1 MTGVVWAAVAG
12 IGFGLFQSVNRAAL
26 RGMDAYASTFLQV
39 LVSAAILVVVSL
51 ALGDPGR
58 LAAAPLSAWW
68 RFAAAGLVHFSVGW
82 TLLNLSQQR
91 LGAARTSP
99 LLATVPL
106 FGVVVAALTLREVP
120 SSLELAGVALMVGG
134 VYAMEVDRLRRAH
147 RMEEPA
153 AAGGPRS
160 SSGAGSQGGS
170 GAGSRSSS
178 PAVVWT
184 ASLFG
189 LGTAL
194 CWAVSPI
201 LIRQGLRDL
210 PSPLLGVTVGMVAAA
225 LAYGLTLP
233 LRGRLA
239 RWSSIGAA
247 PRSPGVT
254 GCGDGAHRGY
264 LTGALGLRFTREALA
279 WKLAAGV
286 LVAVSTWAR
295 WYSVALVP
303 VAVVLA
309 LGLLSVPTVMAV
321 APALVGRRAERV
333 TAPVLAGSALVVAGA
348 LVIGAA
354 A

>member
-1 MTGVVWAAVAG
+1 VTGVVLAAVAG

-26 RGMDAYASTFLQV
+26 RGMDAYASTFLQM
-39 LVSAAILVVVSL
+39 LVSAAILVAVSL
-51 ALGDPGR
+51 AAGDAGR
-58 LAAAPLSAWW
+58 LADAPLSAWW
-68 RFAAAGLVHFSVGW
+68 WFAAAGLVHFCVGW

-106 FGVVVAALTLREVP
+106 FGVVIAAVTLREVP
-120 SSLELAGVALMVGG
+120 SGPELAGVALMVGG

-147 RMEEPA
+147 QVRLPVA
-153 AAGGPRS
+153 PGPRA
-160 SSGAGSQGGS
+160 SG
-170 GAGSRSSS
+170 GAGSRAAG

-201 LIRQGLRDL
+201 LIRQGLREL
-210 PSPLLGVTVGMVAAA
+210 PWPRPGLTVGMVAAT
-225 LAYGLTLP
+225 LVYGLTLSF
-233 LRGRLA
+233 RGR
-239 RWSSIGAA
+239 R
-247 PRSPGVT
+247 
-254 GCGDGAHRGY
+254 
-264 LTGALGLRFTREALA
+264 GLRFTREALA

-295 WYSVALVP
+295 WTSVALVP

-309 LGLLSVPTVMAV
+309 LGLLSVPTVMAA
-321 APALVGRRAERV
+321 APALVGRQAERV
-333 TAPVLAGSALVVAGA
+333 TAAVLAGSALVVAGA
-348 LVIGAA
+348 LLIGAGS
-354 A
+354 

>member
-1 MTGVVWAAVAG
+1 MTGVLWAAVAG

-26 RGMDAYASTFLQV
+26 RGMDAYASTFLQL
-39 LVSAAILVVVSL
+39 LVSAMILVVASL
-51 ALGDPGR
+51 AAGDPGR
-58 LAAAPLSAWW
+58 LAAAPASAWW
-68 RFAAAGLVHFSVGW
+68 SFAAAGLLHFSVGW

-106 FGVVVAALTLREVP
+106 FGVVIAALTLQEVP
-120 SSLELAGVALMVGG
+120 SGLELAGVALMVGG
-134 VYAMEVDRLRRAH
+134 VYAMEVDRLRAAR
-147 RMEEPA
+147 RVEEPA
-153 AAGGPRS
+153 TAGGPRS
-160 SSGAGSQGGS
+160 DG

-210 PSPLLGVTVGMVAAA
+210 PSPLLGVTVGMVAAT

-233 LRGRLA
+233 LRGR
-239 RWSSIGAA
+239 R
-247 PRSPGVT
+247 R
-254 GCGDGAHRGY
+254 
-264 LTGALGLRFTREALA
+264 LRFTREALA

-286 LVAVSTWAR
+286 LVAVSTWTR
-295 WYSVALVP
+295 WYAVALVP

-309 LGLLSVPTVMAV
+309 LGLLSVPTVMAL
-321 APALVGRRAERV
+321 APALVGRRAERI
-333 TAPVLAGSALVVAGA
+333 TGPVLAGSAMVVAGA

>member
-26 RGMDAYASTFLQV
+26 RGMDAYASTFLQL
-39 LVSAAILVVVSL
+39 LVSATLLVAASL
-51 ALGDPGR
+51 AAGDPGR
-58 LAAAPLSAWW
+58 LAAAPAAAWW
-68 RFAAAGLVHFSVGW
+68 SFAAAGLLHFSVGW

-106 FGVVVAALTLREVP
+106 FGVAVAAVTLREVP
-120 SSLELAGVALMVGG
+120 STLELAGVALMVAG
-134 VYAMEVDRLRRAH
+134 VYAVELDRI
-147 RMEEPA
+147 
-153 AAGGPRS
+153 
-160 SSGAGSQGGS
+160 GGS
-170 GAGSRSSS
+170 RGPGRGQGVA
-178 PAVVWT
+178 WT
-184 ASLFG
+184 VSLFG

-201 LIRQGLRDL
+201 LIRRGLREL
-210 PSPLLGVTVGMVAAA
+210 PSPLLGVTVGMVAAT
-225 LAYGLTLP
+225 LAHGLTLP
-233 LRGRLA
+233 LRGR
-239 RWSSIGAA
+239 R
-247 PRSPGVT
+247 
-254 GCGDGAHRGY
+254 
-264 LTGALGLRFTREALA
+264 GLRFTKEALA

-286 LVAVSTWAR
+286 LVAVSTWTR
-295 WYSVALVP
+295 WYAVALVP

-321 APALVGRRAERV
+321 APALVGRRAEPI
-333 TAPVLAGSALVVAGA
+333 TAPVLAGAALVVAGA

>member
-1 MTGVVWAAVAG
+1 MTGVALAAAAG

-39 LVSAAILVVVSL
+39 LVSAAILVAVSL
-51 ALGDPGR
+51 AAGDPGR
-58 LAAAPLSAWW
+58 LAAAPASAWW

-106 FGVVVAALTLREVP
+106 FGVVVAAVALQEVP
-120 SSLELAGVALMVGG
+120 SALELAGVALMVGG
-134 VYAMEVDRLRRAH
+134 VYAIEVERSSG
-147 RMEEPA
+147 PA
-153 AAGGPRS
+153 AA
-160 SSGAGSQGGS
+160 
-170 GAGSRSSS
+170 
-178 PAVVWT
+178 WT

-210 PSPLLGVTVGMVAAA
+210 PSPLLGVTIGLVAATV
-225 LAYGLTLP
+225 AYGLALP
-233 LRGRLA
+233 LRGRQ
-239 RWSSIGAA
+239 
-247 PRSPGVT
+247 
-254 GCGDGAHRGY
+254 
-264 LTGALGLRFTREALA
+264 GLRFTREALA
-279 WKLAAGV
+279 WKLAAGG

-295 WYSVALVP
+295 WASVALVP

-309 LGLLSVPTVMAV
+309 LGLLSVPTVLAA
-321 APALVGRRAERV
+321 APALVGRQAERV
-333 TAPVLAGSALVVAGA
+333 TAAVLAGSALIVAGA
-348 LVIGAA
+348 LVIGAGS
-354 A
+354 

>member
-1 MTGVVWAAVAG
+1 MTGVALAAVAG

-39 LVSAAILVVVSL
+39 LVSAAILVAVAL
-51 ALGDPGR
+51 AAGDPGR
-58 LAAAPLSAWW
+58 LATAPASAWW

-106 FGVVVAALTLREVP
+106 FGVVIAAVALQEVP
-120 SSLELAGVALMVGG
+120 SVLELAGVALMVGG
-134 VYAMEVDRLRRAH
+134 VYAIELDRAGAPRAG
-147 RMEEPA
+147 
-153 AAGGPRS
+153 AAGGRLGGGTGARS
-160 SSGAGSQGGS
+160 FG
-170 GAGSRSSS
+170 
-178 PAVVWT
+178 PAVAWT

-210 PSPLLGVTVGMVAAA
+210 PSPLLAVTVGMVAAT

-233 LRGRLA
+233 LRGRE
-239 RWSSIGAA
+239 
-247 PRSPGVT
+247 
-254 GCGDGAHRGY
+254 
-264 LTGALGLRFTREALA
+264 GLRFTREALA

-295 WYSVALVP
+295 WASVALVP

-309 LGLLSVPTVMAV
+309 LGLLSVPTVMAA
-321 APALVGRRAERV
+321 APALVGRQAERV
-333 TAPVLAGSALVVAGA
+333 TAPVLAGSGLIVAGA
-348 LVIGAA
+348 LVIGAGS
-354 A
+354 

>member
-26 RGMDAYASTFLQV
+26 RGMDAYASTFLQL
-39 LVSAAILVVVSL
+39 LVSATLLVAASL
-51 ALGDPGR
+51 AAGDPGR
-58 LAAAPLSAWW
+58 LAAAPAAAWW
-68 RFAAAGLVHFSVGW
+68 SFAAAGLLHFSVGW

-106 FGVVVAALTLREVP
+106 FGVAVAAVTLREVP
-120 SSLELAGVALMVGG
+120 SSLELAGVALMVAG
-134 VYAMEVDRLRRAH
+134 VYAVELDRI
-147 RMEEPA
+147 
-153 AAGGPRS
+153 
-160 SSGAGSQGGS
+160 GGS
-170 GAGSRSSS
+170 RGPGRGQGVA
-178 PAVVWT
+178 WT

-201 LIRQGLRDL
+201 LIRRGLREL
-210 PSPLLGVTVGMVAAA
+210 PSPLLGVTVGMVAAT
-225 LAYGLTLP
+225 LAHGLTLP
-233 LRGRLA
+233 LRGR
-239 RWSSIGAA
+239 R
-247 PRSPGVT
+247 
-254 GCGDGAHRGY
+254 
-264 LTGALGLRFTREALA
+264 GLRFTKDALA

-286 LVAVSTWAR
+286 LVAVSTWTR
-295 WYSVALVP
+295 WYAVALVP

-321 APALVGRRAERV
+321 APALVGRRAEPI
-333 TAPVLAGSALVVAGA
+333 TAPVLAGAALVVAGA

>member
-1 MTGVVWAAVAG
+1 MTGVALAAAAG

-39 LVSAAILVVVSL
+39 LVSAAILVAVSL
-51 ALGDPGR
+51 AAGDPAR
-58 LAAAPLSAWW
+58 LAAAPASAWW

-106 FGVVVAALTLREVP
+106 FGVVIAAVTLREVP
-120 SSLELAGVALMVGG
+120 GAVELAGVGLMVGG
-134 VYAMEVDRLRRAH
+134 VYAIEVDR
-147 RMEEPA
+147 
-153 AAGGPRS
+153 AGGWGRS
-160 SSGAGSQGGS
+160 G
-170 GAGSRSSS
+170 
-178 PAVVWT
+178 PAVAWT

-210 PSPLLGVTVGMVAAA
+210 PSPLLGVTVGLVAAT
-225 LAYGLTLP
+225 LAYGLALP
-233 LRGRLA
+233 LRG
-239 RWSSIGAA
+239 GQ
-247 PRSPGVT
+247 
-254 GCGDGAHRGY
+254 
-264 LTGALGLRFTREALA
+264 GLRFTREAGA
-279 WKLAAGV
+279 WKLAAGG

-295 WYSVALVP
+295 WSSVALVP

-309 LGLLSVPTVMAV
+309 LGLLSVPTVLAA
-321 APALVGRRAERV
+321 APALVGRQAERV
-333 TAPVLAGSALVVAGA
+333 TAPVLAGSALIVAGA
-348 LVIGAA
+348 LVIGAGS
-354 A
+354 

>member
-210 PSPLLGVTVGMVAAA
+210 PSPLLGVTVGMVAAT

>member
-26 RGMDAYASTFLQV
+26 RGMDAYASTFLQL
-39 LVSAAILVVVSL
+39 LVSVVILVVASL
-51 ALGDPGR
+51 ATDDLGR
-58 LAAAPLSAWW
+58 LAAAPASAWW
-68 RFAAAGLVHFSVGW
+68 SFAAAGLLHFSVGW

-106 FGVVVAALTLREVP
+106 FGVAVAALTLREVP
-120 SSLELAGVALMVGG
+120 GGLELAGVALMVGG
-134 VYAMEVDRLRRAH
+134 VYAMEVDRLRRASL
-147 RMEEPA
+147 
-153 AAGGPRS
+153 G
-160 SSGAGSQGGS
+160 
-170 GAGSRSSS
+170 
-178 PAVVWT
+178 PAVAWT

-189 LGTAL
+189 LGTAV

-201 LIRQGLRDL
+201 LIRQGLREL
-210 PSPLLGVTVGMVAAA
+210 PSPLLGVTVGMVAAT

-233 LRGRLA
+233 LRGR
-239 RWSSIGAA
+239 R
-247 PRSPGVT
+247 
-254 GCGDGAHRGY
+254 
-264 LTGALGLRFTREALA
+264 GLRFTREALA

-286 LVAVSTWAR
+286 LVGVSTWTR
-295 WYSVALVP
+295 WYAVALVP

-309 LGLLSVPTVMAV
+309 LGLLSVPTVMAA
-321 APALVGRRAERV
+321 APALVGRRAERI
-333 TAPVLAGSALVVAGA
+333 TAPVPAGSALVVAGA

>member
-1 MTGVVWAAVAG
+1 MTGVALAAVAG

-39 LVSAAILVVVSL
+39 LVSAAILVAVSL
-51 ALGDPGR
+51 AAGDPGR
-58 LAAAPLSAWW
+58 LAAAPPSAWW

-106 FGVVVAALTLREVP
+106 FGVVIAAGTLREVP
-120 SSLELAGVALMVGG
+120 SALELAGVALMVAG
-134 VYAMEVDRLRRAH
+134 VYAMEVERLRRVH
-147 RMEEPA
+147 RVGEPVT
-153 AAGGPRS
+153 AGGPRGIGGAERS
-160 SSGAGSQGGS
+160 PGGAG
-170 GAGSRSSS
+170 
-178 PAVVWT
+178 PVVWT

-210 PSPLLGVTVGMVAAA
+210 PSPLLGVTIGMVAAT

-233 LRGRLA
+233 LRGR
-239 RWSSIGAA
+239 
-247 PRSPGVT
+247 
-254 GCGDGAHRGY
+254 
-264 LTGALGLRFTREALA
+264 GLRFTREALA

-295 WYSVALVP
+295 WASVALVP

-309 LGLLSVPTVMAV
+309 LGLLSVPTVMAA
-321 APALVGRRAERV
+321 APALVGRQAERV
-333 TAPVLAGSALVVAGA
+333 TAAVLAGSALIVAGA
-348 LVIGAA
+348 LVIGAGS
-354 A
+354 

>member
-12 IGFGLFQSVNRAAL
+12 IGFGLFQSVNRVAL
-26 RGMDAYASTFLQV
+26 RGMDAYASTFLQL
-39 LVSAAILVVVSL
+39 LVSVVILVVASL
-51 ALGDPGR
+51 ATGDLGR
-58 LAAAPLSAWW
+58 LTDAPASAWW
-68 RFAAAGLVHFSVGW
+68 SFAAAGLVHFSVGW

-106 FGVVVAALTLREVP
+106 FGVVVAALTLQEIP
-120 SSLELAGVALMVGG
+120 SGLELAGVALMVGG
-134 VYAMEVDRLRRAH
+134 VYAMEVDRRRRARRVAH
-147 RMEEPA
+147 PV
-153 AAGGPRS
+153 AAGRPQSDSAAGPR
-160 SSGAGSQGGS
+160 GG
-170 GAGSRSSS
+170 S

-189 LGTAL
+189 LGTAF

-201 LIRQGLRDL
+201 LIRQGLREL
-210 PSPLLGVTVGMVAAA
+210 PSPLLGVTIGMVAATF
-225 LAYGLTLP
+225 AYGLTLP
-233 LRGRLA
+233 LRGR
-239 RWSSIGAA
+239 R
-247 PRSPGVT
+247 
-254 GCGDGAHRGY
+254 
-264 LTGALGLRFTREALA
+264 GLRFTREALA

-286 LVAVSTWAR
+286 LVGVSTWTR
-295 WYSVALVP
+295 WYAVALVP

-309 LGLLSVPTVMAV
+309 LGLLSVPTVMAA
-321 APALVGRRAERV
+321 APVLVGRRAERV

>member
-1 MTGVVWAAVAG
+1 MTGVALAAVSG

-39 LVSAAILVVVSL
+39 LVSAALLVAVSL
-51 ALGDPGR
+51 AAGDPGR
-58 LAAAPLSAWW
+58 LAAAPASSWW
-68 RFAAAGLVHFSVGW
+68 WFAAAGLVHFSVGW

-106 FGVVVAALTLREVP
+106 FGVMIAAVALQEVP
-120 SSLELAGVALMVGG
+120 GALELAGVGLMVAG
-134 VYAMEVDRLRRAH
+134 VYAIEADR
-147 RMEEPA
+147 
-153 AAGGPRS
+153 AGGRRN
-160 SSGAGSQGGS
+160 AG
-170 GAGSRSSS
+170 
-178 PAVVWT
+178 PAVAWT

-210 PSPLLGVTVGMVAAA
+210 PSPLLGVTVGLVAAT

-233 LRGRLA
+233 LRA
-239 RWSSIGAA
+239 R
-247 PRSPGVT
+247 
-254 GCGDGAHRGY
+254 
-264 LTGALGLRFTREALA
+264 GLRFTREALA
-279 WKLAAGV
+279 WKLAAGG

-295 WYSVALVP
+295 WTSVALVP

-309 LGLLSVPTVMAV
+309 LGLLSVPTVMAA
-321 APALVGRRAERV
+321 APALVGRQAERV
-333 TAPVLAGSALVVAGA
+333 TAPVLAGSALIVAGA
-348 LVIGAA
+348 LVIGAGS
-354 A
+354 